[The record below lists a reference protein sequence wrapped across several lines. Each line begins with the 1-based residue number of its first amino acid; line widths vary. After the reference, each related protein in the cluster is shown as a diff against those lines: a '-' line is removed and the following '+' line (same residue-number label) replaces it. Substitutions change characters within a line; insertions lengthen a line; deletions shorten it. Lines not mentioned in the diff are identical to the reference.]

1 MKFIGDFHIHSHYS
15 LATSKEL
22 IPEFL
27 DYWARIKGI
36 KIIGTGDFTHPK
48 WTAELK
54 EKTIPAEQGLYKLKP
69 ELKKELPVK
78 IPGCDDET
86 RFMLTAEISNIY
98 KKGGKVRKVHNLIFA
113 PSFETVEKIQQTLQ
127 RQKFNI
133 TSDGRPILGLDSRNL
148 FEMLLSIDENIFLV
162 PAHIWTPWFSALG
175 DKSGFDTIEECYEDL
190 TKYIYAVEMGLSS
203 HPPMNWAISFLDKY
217 TLMANSDAHSPEKL
231 GRNANIFDT
240 EISYDHIIQA
250 LKPENQK
257 TFLGT
262 ISFFPQEGK
271 YHFDGHRKCN
281 ICWTPLE
288 TLKHNEICSVCN
300 KKVTVGVL
308 SRVAQLADREDILQ
322 RENRHPFLN
331 LIPLKELLSEISGKG
346 PNSKDVAKTY
356 HHLLQKLGSEFNI
369 LMHIPVDE
377 IQKSGNELL
386 AEAIRRMRNGDV
398 YIQEGFDGEFGVI
411 RVSRP
416 GEKIVLKKAN
426 LFKESDIENKK
437 EQKLL
442 SFDLKEYQRIRAIK
456 KLNQKDNKTEEIEQ
470 KEKTG
475 KYGLNPNQEKA
486 VEHFNGPAL
495 IIAGPGTGKTRVLTF
510 RIVHL
515 INRQRVLP
523 ENILAITFTNKAA
536 SEIRERLKNLLY
548 DNSAGNKVSVS
559 TFHALGLTILKE
571 HFSALNRTKNFI
583 LTDEAQKEEIMKSIA
598 GCDKKIVSRILDEIS
613 LAKQK
618 LFTAN
623 DIENK
628 ETAQYFLS
636 YQEALTERDAFDL
649 DDLVYATVNILRD
662 FPDIAAKYRAKF
674 KFLLVDEY
682 QDTNYTQYI
691 FIRKLMPASDS
702 NLCVIGDPN
711 QSIYGFRGANVEYI
725 QRFTDD
731 YSEAKVYSLN
741 QSYRC
746 SDKLLKASGNV
757 INEGNSALT
766 GIKKGIKIKIVQ
778 QSSEKSEAEFIART
792 IEKMIGGLRFYSID
806 SNVSEGEEAT
816 DISSLSDFAVLCR
829 TKDQFFAIQKAFQ
842 DHSIPCQVVGQTP
855 FYKKEPIISV
865 LNFMRLAANP
875 KNEFLL
881 KEISEKNGL
890 KKDDYNWIKKELS
903 GKTVEEV
910 SLNIIDRFFKEE
922 KKLKPDLF
930 LQFAEWIKGNEHS
943 LSDFIEFL
951 NLGTEADS
959 YIQKSES
966 VALMTIH
973 ASKGLEFKCVFI
985 AGCEEGLLPYSIYEK
1000 LKSDRDEE
1008 KRLLYVGMTR
1018 AEKYLYLTH
1027 AERRIIHH
1035 KEHRL
1040 QKSSF
1045 LNAIEKELIEQS
1057 KAEVKKKTDKNAGQM
1072 SLF

>member
-356 HHLLQKLGSEFNI
+356 HHLLQK
-369 LMHIPVDE
+369 
-377 IQKSGNELL
+377 
-386 AEAIRRMRNGDV
+386 
-398 YIQEGFDGEFGVI
+398 
-411 RVSRP
+411 
-416 GEKIVLKKAN
+416 
-426 LFKESDIENKK
+426 
-437 EQKLL
+437 
-442 SFDLKEYQRIRAIK
+442 
-456 KLNQKDNKTEEIEQ
+456 
-470 KEKTG
+470 
-475 KYGLNPNQEKA
+475 
-486 VEHFNGPAL
+486 
-495 IIAGPGTGKTRVLTF
+495 
-510 RIVHL
+510 
-515 INRQRVLP
+515 
-523 ENILAITFTNKAA
+523 
-536 SEIRERLKNLLY
+536 
-548 DNSAGNKVSVS
+548 
-559 TFHALGLTILKE
+559 
-571 HFSALNRTKNFI
+571 
-583 LTDEAQKEEIMKSIA
+583 
-598 GCDKKIVSRILDEIS
+598 
-613 LAKQK
+613 
-618 LFTAN
+618 
-623 DIENK
+623 
-628 ETAQYFLS
+628 
-636 YQEALTERDAFDL
+636 
-649 DDLVYATVNILRD
+649 
-662 FPDIAAKYRAKF
+662 
-674 KFLLVDEY
+674 
-682 QDTNYTQYI
+682 
-691 FIRKLMPASDS
+691 
-702 NLCVIGDPN
+702 
-711 QSIYGFRGANVEYI
+711 
-725 QRFTDD
+725 
-731 YSEAKVYSLN
+731 
-741 QSYRC
+741 
-746 SDKLLKASGNV
+746 
-757 INEGNSALT
+757 
-766 GIKKGIKIKIVQ
+766 
-778 QSSEKSEAEFIART
+778 
-792 IEKMIGGLRFYSID
+792 
-806 SNVSEGEEAT
+806 
-816 DISSLSDFAVLCR
+816 
-829 TKDQFFAIQKAFQ
+829 
-842 DHSIPCQVVGQTP
+842 
-855 FYKKEPIISV
+855 
-865 LNFMRLAANP
+865 
-875 KNEFLL
+875 
-881 KEISEKNGL
+881 
-890 KKDDYNWIKKELS
+890 
-903 GKTVEEV
+903 
-910 SLNIIDRFFKEE
+910 
-922 KKLKPDLF
+922 
-930 LQFAEWIKGNEHS
+930 
-943 LSDFIEFL
+943 
-951 NLGTEADS
+951 
-959 YIQKSES
+959 
-966 VALMTIH
+966 
-973 ASKGLEFKCVFI
+973 
-985 AGCEEGLLPYSIYEK
+985 
-1000 LKSDRDEE
+1000 
-1008 KRLLYVGMTR
+1008 
-1018 AEKYLYLTH
+1018 
-1027 AERRIIHH
+1027 
-1035 KEHRL
+1035 
-1040 QKSSF
+1040 
-1045 LNAIEKELIEQS
+1045 
-1057 KAEVKKKTDKNAGQM
+1057 
-1072 SLF
+1072 